1 MKRIEKDSIGSLEVP
16 EKAYYGVQTLRAN
29 QNFRITGNMMHP
41 EFLNNLALIKRAAAI
56 VNYQAGV
63 LEYDKAKAICAAAK
77 EVMEGKFA
85 EDFIVDAVQ
94 GGAGTSA
101 NMNMNEVI
109 ANRANEI
116 LGGKLGAYD
125 KVHPNDHVNM
135 AQSTNDVIPTAGKMT
150 VIKLMQP
157 LTDELRRLESTLYE
171 KALQFRYVIK
181 MGRTQLQD
189 AVPMTLGESFGGYAS
204 MIERCYERIENATLE
219 MHSVNIGA
227 TAIGS
232 GINASDYYERNIATV
247 LSREFGLHL
256 TKAADLFDA
265 TENLDSFVEVSGALK
280 ACAVSLSKMCNDLRL
295 LSSGPRCGLHEINL
309 PAMQNGSSIMPGKVN
324 PVIPEVVTQAAFLVI
339 GHDTTIAMAAEA
351 GQLEL
356 NAFEPVVFYQLF
368 ESITSLTHAV
378 TTLIDNC
385 IKGITANTD
394 HCEELEEGSVGIAT
408 ALSPILGYQK
418 SASIAKQALH
428 EERTIREIVLEQKL
442 MDPEKLDLV
451 LDPMSMVGMSRSA

>member
-85 EDFIVDAVQ
+85 ENFIVDAVQ